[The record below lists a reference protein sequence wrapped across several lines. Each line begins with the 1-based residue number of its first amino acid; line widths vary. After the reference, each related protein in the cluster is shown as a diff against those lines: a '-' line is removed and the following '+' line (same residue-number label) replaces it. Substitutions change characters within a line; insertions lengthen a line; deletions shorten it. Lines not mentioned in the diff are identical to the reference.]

1 MSSSPDDALAFLLS
15 RVNYERAA
23 RIPYTVRDFKLSR
36 MRELLDRLG
45 DPQEGLPIVHVAGT
59 KGKGSTAAMIAA
71 VLQAAGSRVGLYS
84 SPHLLQIEER
94 VAVDGVPCPPPVFE
108 HLVREL
114 RLHCEAMDAA
124 VAARPGGEHGPTY
137 FELLTALAFL
147 HFARQRV
154 DVAVLEVG
162 LGGRLDSTNVCEP
175 RVCAITSISFDHMRQ
190 LGNTLAAIAG
200 EKAGIIKPGVPVV
213 SGVLAEE
220 PRTVV
225 AERAAELGAPL
236 WQLGRDFD
244 VFYYPPAQDAAAAAR
259 IDVRSNVP
267 GGWGRL
273 DGLELALWGRHQAE
287 NAAVALA
294 VLAVLR
300 SQGWQIP
307 ATAVR
312 AGLASVQWPAR
323 VEVLG
328 RRPTVVLD
336 AAHNTASIAA
346 LLQTL
351 RESFPARRRWLIF
364 ASSKDKEYAAMV
376 RQLVPECDVFCCT
389 EFHNNPRAV
398 SARELPDLAR
408 AAGHLQVEEYACVAE
423 AWRAVQARA
432 AADDLVFVTGS
443 FFLAA
448 EFRACWDEGA
458 PGLVARAPP

>member
-45 DPQEGLPIVHVAGT
+45 NPQAGLPIVHVAGT
-59 KGKGSTAAMIAA
+59 KGKGSTAAMTAS
-71 VLQAAGSRVGLYS
+71 VLQAAGYRAGLYS

-94 VAVDGVPCPPPVFE
+94 VAVDGRSCPPAEFAE
-108 HLVREL
+108 LVLQL
-114 RLHCEAMDAA
+114 RPHVEAMDAA
-124 VAARPGGEHGPTY
+124 AEARSDAEHGPTY
-137 FELLTALAFL
+137 FELLTALALL
-147 HFARQRV
+147 HFARERA

-175 RVCAITSISFDHMRQ
+175 SVCAITSISFDHMRQ

-200 EKAGIIKPGVPVV
+200 EKAGIIKSGVPVV

-220 PRTVV
+220 PQRVISQ
-225 AERAAELGAPL
+225 RALELGAPL
-236 WQLGRDFD
+236 WQLGRDFE
-244 VFYYPPAQDAAAAAR
+244 VSYHPPALEAAAR
-259 IDVRSNVP
+259 ARIDLRSDVP
-267 GGWGRL
+267 GNWGPL
-273 DGLELALWGRHQAE
+273 DGLELALLGRHQAE

-307 ATAVR
+307 ATAIR
-312 AGLASVQWPAR
+312 AGLAAVHWPAR

-336 AAHNTASIAA
+336 AAHNAASVAA

-364 ASSKDKEYAAMV
+364 ASSRDKEYAAMV
-376 RQLVPECDVFCCT
+376 RQLAPECDVFCCT
-389 EFHNNPRAV
+389 EFQNNPRAV
-398 SARELPDLAR
+398 SASELPDLAR
-408 AAGHLQVEEYACVAE
+408 AAGHPQVEAYDCVAD

-432 AADDLVFVTGS
+432 GADDLVFVTGS

-448 EFRACWDEGA
+448 EFRACWSGA
-458 PGLVARAPP
+458 APALSS